1 MSLAR
6 SCKAALGS
14 GSQPPCLSFPLRSS
28 SRSSEQ
34 RDTTRIPHP
43 HLTATPN
50 HGAGSPGSSR
60 LLSIPSSQRHLLLP
74 ARPRD
79 HQPPAAAP
87 QGTHPAQHPPYLPPT
102 APPRPFPPQPP
113 PIPAGHRCLR
123 AAAAPAPASLPKGSA
138 SPPSPRT
145 LFKPAPFK
153 RGSRQAPNY
162 GSMAKDE
169 KPLSKASCFL
179 SLFFYFIFFSPF
191 QGSSSLPS
199 REVKELKTNSET
211 DNRVTEAHKKEA
223 EALEKAGIRCIRDF
237 CRGSWE

>member
-14 GSQPPCLSFPLRSS
+14 GSQPLCLSFPLRSS

-34 RDTTRIPHP
+34 QDTTQTPHP

-50 HGAGSPGSSR
+50 HGAGSPGSSP
-60 LLSIPSSQRHLLLP
+60 LLSIPSSQWHLLLP

-79 HQPPAAAP
+79 HQPPVAAP
-87 QGTHPAQHPPYLPPT
+87 QGTHPAQHPPYLPHLVPSLRSHRWSPLDT
-102 APPRPFPPQPP
+102 GASELPQLRPLPPSQRAVRAPP
-113 PIPAGHRCLR
+113 
-123 AAAAPAPASLPKGSA
+123 APR
-138 SPPSPRT
+138 PRT

-179 SLFFYFIFFSPF
+179 SLFFYFILFFPPF